1 MKRAS
6 PGPAAA
12 AVLAAVVLLFW
23 VSIKGETGTR
33 LHIVAL
39 DDALLQPASSG
50 LGLFVLSGQ
59 EALVE
64 VPPEEAERF
73 DLPSFASLGAR
84 GGLPLYMV
92 PGRTA
97 DEALAAGT
105 EAGDIEILHADGKR
119 VIFRARPEV
128 AYRLDRQGHAVAN
141 VSFTPLSRLAD
152 IPDARPAYEDIA
164 AARPLT
170 RARLDFMEAMS
181 ESVSADSLL
190 GLIYW
195 MSYDSA
201 AGEYRSRFAA
211 RYDLDEDITPVLEE
225 KLGGYLVPEGGSVH
239 TMAFNLLRSDNYT
252 GQAEVGT
259 NVWGDK
265 PGTRTS
271 ARYIICGHFDATA
284 SRDDGFDTS
293 WVETAAPGANDNA
306 TGAAAVIE
314 CARLMAPMAI
324 DFGVTFM
331 LFSAEENLG
340 LGGMQ
345 GSKEYVEQY
354 VDETDSIIGVINL
367 DMFGYSEDYKK
378 GEISYGWRSEWLTSE
393 LVATAESLGLE
404 TWFEGFERP
413 DLYNSDHSSFWRVGV
428 PAIMLSER
436 NQDDFPIPIFPYYHS
451 VADTVGNLDMVQVTD
466 NVALVVGYISRF
478 ADVPGDSLSD
488 LDVTPES
495 IEFNWVGRSGGY
507 PLVAGEDLTVNV
519 RALNV
524 GGAMAGPAVYMF
536 KVWQGEVGTGTLVHE
551 GPMSLNTVSGG
562 TADASATVKTVSV
575 VYGDV
580 DYSVSLV
587 PLDDDVESDVSN
599 NEATATV
606 SVSPITTKLENLHLY
621 PNPVSNP
628 DDAFITADILTS
640 RTNFLASYVVEVFD
654 VTGMRL
660 LQGEGLIDTP
670 EINLALTGL
679 SGNANQLVPGLYVC
693 VIRLN
698 VRDETTDLSAST
710 KFAVV
715 SGPR

>member
-1 MKRAS
+1 MKRAAS
-6 PGPAAA
+6 GPAAA
-12 AVLAAVVLLFW
+12 AVLAAVLLLSW
-23 VSIKGETGTR
+23 VSIKGETDSR

-50 LGLFVLSGQ
+50 LGVFVLSGE
-59 EALVE
+59 EALIE

-73 DLPSFASLGAR
+73 DIPSFASLGTR
-84 GGLPLYMV
+84 GTLPLYMV

-97 DEALAAGT
+97 DEALAAGV
-105 EAGDIEILHADGKR
+105 ERGDIEILHADEKR
-119 VIFRARPEV
+119 IIFRARPEA
-128 AYRLDRQGHAVAN
+128 AYQLDRQGYAVAS
-141 VSFTPLSRLAD
+141 VSFTPLSRLID
-152 IPDARPAYEDIA
+152 IPDAHPVYEDLA

-170 RARLDFMEAMS
+170 RARLDFMGAMS

-190 GLIYW
+190 DLIYLL
-195 MSYDSA
+195 SYDSA

-211 RYDLDEDITPVLEE
+211 RYDLDEDITPMLGE
-225 KLGGYLVPEGGSVH
+225 KLGDYLVPAGGSVH
-239 TMAFNLLRSDNYT
+239 AMGFNLLLGDRFK

-265 PGTRTS
+265 PGARTS

-306 TGAAAVIE
+306 TGAAGVIE
-314 CARLMAPMAI
+314 CARLMAPMTL

-331 LFSAEENLG
+331 LFSGEENLG

-345 GSKEYVEQY
+345 GSKAYIDFY
-354 VDETDSIIGVINL
+354 LGETDSIIGVINL
-367 DMFGYSEDYKK
+367 DMFGYSEDYRKS
-378 GEISYGWRSEWLTSE
+378 EITYGWRSEWLSSE

-404 TWFEGFERP
+404 TWFEGFQRP

-428 PAIMLSER
+428 PALMLSER
-436 NQDDFPIPIFPYYHS
+436 NQDDFPTSIYPYYHS
-451 VADTVGNLDMVQVTD
+451 VADTIGNLDMEQVTD

-478 ADVPGDSLSD
+478 ADIPGDSLSD
-488 LDVTPES
+488 IEVTPES

-507 PLVAGEDLTVNV
+507 PFVAGEDLTVNV
-519 RALNV
+519 RALNA
-524 GGAMAGPAVYMF
+524 GGAMSGPAVYMF
-536 KVWQGEVGTGTLVHE
+536 KVWQGEAGTGTLVHE
-551 GPMSLNTVSGG
+551 GPLSLNTVSGG
-562 TADASATVKTVSV
+562 TAEASATLKTVSV
-575 VYGDV
+575 VYGDI

-587 PLDDDVESDVSN
+587 PLDDDVESDITN

-606 SVSPITTKLENLHLY
+606 TVSPITTKLENLHLY
-621 PNPVSNP
+621 PNPVANP
-628 DDAFITADILTS
+628 DEAFITVDILTS
-640 RTNFLASYVVEVFD
+640 QTNFLASYVVEVFD

-660 LQGEGLIDTP
+660 LKGEGLIDSP
-670 EINLALTGL
+670 EFNLALTSL
-679 SGNANQLVPGLYVC
+679 SGNAYQLVPGLYICLIV
-693 VIRLN
+693 LN
-698 VRDETTDLSAST
+698 VRDETADLSAST